1 MGKLHA
7 DVLCATVRGPETS
20 VHCLTLKVKSFGYG
34 GRNFIFTKEEM
45 ASKIKKERKL
55 NKNKKQRKIN

>member
-7 DVLCATVRGPETS
+7 DVLCATVHKPETS

-34 GRNFIFTKEEM
+34 ERNFIFTEEEM
-45 ASKIKKERKL
+45 ASKIKKDRKL
-55 NKNKKQRKIN
+55 NKN